1 MAHILILGLGII
13 LGAGTQDAW
22 EHRCYRA
29 LWTWIIAAT
38 VLGAGLTLWEVFK

>member
-1 MAHILILGLGII
+1 MTHLLVGLFFFIC
-13 LGAGTQDAW
+13 GAGTQDAW

-38 VLGAGLTLWEVFK
+38 VLGAVLTCWEVFK